1 MHGKEA
7 TELQINMFLEV
18 LIDTYKYET
27 PETILLFLHKAAK
40 GDYGKFFGNPDIGTI
55 RQWFAQYLENVIVPE
70 RERVQRSGKEIY
82 DNQREQAKS
91 LREHLQSI
99 K

>member
-40 GDYGKFFGNPDIGTI
+40 GDFGKFFGNPDIGTL
-55 RQWFAQYLENVIVPE
+55 RQWFAIYLENTIIPE

-82 DNQREQAKS
+82 DNQREQKKS